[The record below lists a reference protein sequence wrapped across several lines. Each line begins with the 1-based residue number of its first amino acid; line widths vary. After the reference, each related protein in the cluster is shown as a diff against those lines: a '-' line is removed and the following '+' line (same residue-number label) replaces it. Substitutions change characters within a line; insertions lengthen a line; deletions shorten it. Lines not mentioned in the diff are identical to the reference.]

1 MTTPCHHL
9 GRLALCTVG
18 VAALLVGCGSGGDAP
33 SDFCKS
39 VDALAAAVKQIN
51 QTSLSKNS
59 IEAVETSMAAIDAA
73 VANVSSTVE
82 SEFSTEVSAVEA
94 AAAELDKDV
103 AAAVDSPVPANM
115 TAARTS
121 MSDLT
126 TAVNDLDKATSDSC

>member
-1 MTTPCHHL
+1 MTKSRLRL
-9 GRLALCTVG
+9 GALAASVSA
-18 VAALLVGCGSGGDAP
+18 VASVLVGCGAGGEAP

-59 IEAVETSMAAIDAA
+59 IEAVETSMATLDTA
-73 VANVSSTVE
+73 VTNLSNSVE
-82 SEFSTEVSAVEA
+82 SEFSTEVDAVETA
-94 AAAELDKDV
+94 ATQLGDDV
-103 AAAVDSPVPANM
+103 SAAVDSPDPANM

-126 TAVNDLDKATSDSC
+126 AAVNDLDKAASDSC